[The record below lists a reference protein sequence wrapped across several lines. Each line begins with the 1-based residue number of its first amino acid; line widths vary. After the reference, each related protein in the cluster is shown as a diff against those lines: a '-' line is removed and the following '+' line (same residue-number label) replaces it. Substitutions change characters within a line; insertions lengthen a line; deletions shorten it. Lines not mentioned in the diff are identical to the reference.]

1 MKKSNLILSLEI
13 ALLVMLGIG
22 AAGWALF
29 KTIENDS
36 KNRFEKNMAK
46 RDGAIPV
53 ITQKIQKEPWYDRVQ
68 AIGTVQ
74 AREAVNI
81 TAKVSDIVEQVH
93 FASGQPVA
101 AGTLLVTLRHDAQQ
115 AALAQAQATFAEAQ
129 RLYQRQL
136 ELADQQLVA
145 RSTLDTQQALR
156 DSAQARVQQLRAE
169 LDERQIYAPFSGVL
183 GMRQISPGALLT
195 VNTVITTLDD
205 LEQVYVDFQ
214 VPEAMLAKLV
224 IGNEVRAS
232 SIAWPDREF
241 SGQLSAIDTRIN
253 TNSRTL
259 TVRAE
264 FANADHVLR
273 PGMLLEVA
281 LLTPKHDAIIL
292 PEIAVIQEGQ
302 QSFVYEVI
310 LAPDDF
316 SRMGPA
322 YQVRRLEVRT
332 GTRRKGYVEIVDGLV
347 IDQRI
352 VIEGMQRLRPNAFV
366 RPTTIESIQECEA
379 SKQCKVVSA
388 P

>member
-1 MKKSNLILSLEI
+1 
-13 ALLVMLGIG
+13 MLGMG
-22 AAGWALF
+22 GAGWALF
-29 KTIENDS
+29 KTIDNDLKS
-36 KNRFEKNMAK
+36 NFEKNMAK
-46 RDGAIPV
+46 REGAIPV
-53 ITQKIQKEPWYDRVQ
+53 ITQMIQKEPWHDHVQ

-74 AREAVNI
+74 ARESVNI

-169 LDERQIYAPFSGVL
+169 LDERQIYAPFAGVL
-183 GMRQISPGALLT
+183 GIRQISPGALLT
-195 VNTVITTLDD
+195 ANTVITTLDD

-214 VPEAMLAKLV
+214 MPEAMLAKLA

-241 SGQLSAIDTRIN
+241 NGQLSAIDTRIN

-264 FANADHVLR
+264 FANSDHALH

-281 LLTPKHDAIIL
+281 LPEPEYDAIVL

-310 LAPDDF
+310 VAPDDF

-322 YQVRRLEVRT
+322 YQVQRLEVRT
-332 GTRRKGYVEIVDGLV
+332 GTRRKGYVEIVDGLA

-366 RPTTIESIQECEA
+366 RPTAIESIKHNEETYNA
-379 SKQCKVVSA
+379 SKKSEVISA